1 MADKIIL
8 KGIEVK
14 GRHGCSAEERAQ
26 LQPFIVDVEMH
37 LRLKQ
42 ASKSDDLGDTID
54 YAAVLSDVKKIV
66 GGTSRNLIETVAQE
80 ISDFLLRRYMLLEGV
95 KVTLR
100 KTSPLVDAKFQGAA
114 VEISRNRATE
124 SLAGIWK
131 QGRQWKQQRQA

>member
-8 KGIEVK
+8 TGVEAE
-14 GRHGCSAEERAQ
+14 GRHGCSEEERSTPQ
-26 LQPFIVDVEMH
+26 TFIVDIE
-37 LRLKQ
+37 LYLDLS
-42 ASKSDDLGDTID
+42 AAGKSDDLGDTID
-54 YAAVLSDVKKIV
+54 YATVISDIKKII
-66 GGTSRNLIETVAQE
+66 GGTSRNLIETVAQG
-80 ISDFLLRRYMLLEGV
+80 IVDFLLRRYMLLEGV

-131 QGRQWKQQRQA
+131 QGRQWKQRQG